1 MHKTSP
7 AQGRDYYTMAGDM
20 YRILPVKNCCS
31 KQFPGNDQV
40 KACKNKGVPALM
52 MARID
57 GLVASMSGMKHCD
70 QFFQYFN
77 RQFSSRQYL
86 MSREQ
91 FCHLIIGINILGKG
105 NFYL

>member
-1 MHKTSP
+1 MQLTV
-7 AQGRDYYTMAGDM
+7 T
-20 YRILPVKNCCS
+20 
-31 KQFPGNDQV
+31 GNDQV
-40 KACKNKGVPALM
+40 NDCKNKGVLAVM
-52 MARID
+52 MARIV
-57 GLVASMSGMKHCD
+57 GLIASMSDMKYDD

-105 NFYL
+105 NFYFVCL